1 MTQICHIVFFSLL
14 LTRFSI
20 KTANMKFLHNFL
32 TLAVIL
38 IITATTHAGSD
49 NKVNQQWQQCVL
61 QAIDSF
67 PQNGGYYTGSKPN
80 DTFKKTAWKGLHQ
93 AYQMTL
99 ADQRPVLNPSMA
111 QPSFCSSATYC
122 ALIKAL
128 LLWDTDHKISREAW
142 LFMKPY
148 VGIVDIMN
156 PKGYFQSDG
165 EGFWGRM
172 NGNGPAVAVTIHELK
187 AGFNFTAYRG
197 AKTAECKETPTEQYL
212 TDDEWR
218 NHPIWQQAVPGD
230 FMKIFWNR
238 DDDSGAI
245 IGDNGVKGDLQEHGH
260 SVIFMGIDSDG
271 FVTYWSSNGPG
282 ENPAEMGYSIGR
294 CDKTKIQR
302 VVFTRIT
309 NPEKFD
315 NVKKMPPKH
324 VNQYI
329 YDLNGKKHSTTK
341 ELKKHCGIK

>member
-1 MTQICHIVFFSLL
+1 M
-14 LTRFSI
+14 RRSI
-20 KTANMKFLHNFL
+20 IIS
-32 TLAVIL
+32 IL
-38 IITATTHAGSD
+38 ISIALAPIAIAGDD
-49 NKVNQQWQQCVL
+49 NKINQEWQRCVL
-61 QAIDSF
+61 AAVDSF
-67 PQNGGYYTGSKPN
+67 PQNGGYYTGAKPN

-99 ADQRPVLNPSMA
+99 ADPWPVIDLQQA
-111 QPSFCSSATYC
+111 QPSFCSSATYL
-122 ALIKAL
+122 ALVKAL
-128 LLWDTDHKISREAW
+128 LMWDKDHKISREAW
-142 LFMKPY
+142 LAMKPF
-148 VGIVDIMN
+148 VGIVDNMN
-156 PKGYFQSDG
+156 PQGYYQSDG

-187 AGFNFTAYRG
+187 AGYNFTAYRG
-197 AKTAECKETPTEQYL
+197 AKTDACKEEPNERYL

-218 NHPIWQQAVPGD
+218 NLPIWQQAKPGD

-238 DDDSGAI
+238 DDDSGAK
-245 IGDNGVKGDLQEHGH
+245 IGDNGNKGDLQEHGH
-260 SVIFMGIDSDG
+260 SVIFMGIDSEG
-271 FVTYWSSNGPG
+271 YVTYWSSNGPG
-282 ENPAEMGYSIGR
+282 ENPAEMGYGMGR

-315 NVKKMPPKH
+315 NAKKIVPKN

>member
-1 MTQICHIVFFSLL
+1 MTVIVSLQMGVHA
-14 LTRFSI
+14 
-20 KTANMKFLHNFL
+20 AN
-32 TLAVIL
+32 
-38 IITATTHAGSD
+38 D
-49 NKVNQQWQQCVL
+49 NKVNEQWQQCVL
-61 QAIDSF
+61 EAVDAF
-67 PQNGGYYTGSKPN
+67 PHNGGYYTGARPN

-93 AYQMTL
+93 AYKMTL
-99 ADQRPVLNPSMA
+99 ADQRPEMDLQLA

-128 LLWDTDHKISREAW
+128 LLWDKDNKISREAW
-142 LFMKPY
+142 LAMKPF
-148 VGIVDIMN
+148 VGIVDNMN
-156 PKGYFQSDG
+156 PQGYYQSDG

-187 AGFNFTAYRG
+187 AGYNFTAYRG
-197 AKTAECKETPTEQYL
+197 AKTEACKETPDERHL
-212 TDDEWR
+212 SDEEWR
-218 NHPIWQQAVPGD
+218 NNPVWQQAVPGD

-245 IGDNGVKGDLQEHGH
+245 IGDNGVKTDLQEHGH
-260 SVIFMGIDSDG
+260 SVIFMGIDDEG

-282 ENPAEMGYSIGR
+282 DNPAEMGYSIGR

-315 NVKKMPPKH
+315 NAKKMPPKH
-324 VNQYI
+324 TNQYI
-329 YDLNGKKHSTTK
+329 YDLNGKKHSTKK
-341 ELKKHCGIK
+341 EKKKHCGIK

>member
-1 MTQICHIVFFSLL
+1 
-14 LTRFSI
+14 
-20 KTANMKFLHNFL
+20 MKFSQCFL
-32 TLAVIL
+32 ALAA
-38 IITATTHAGSD
+38 IIATVSIAQASEAER
-49 NKVNQQWQQCVL
+49 VNQQWQQCVL
-61 QAIDSF
+61 AAVDSF
-67 PQNGGYYTGSKPN
+67 PHNGGYYTGARPN

-93 AYQMTL
+93 AYKMTL
-99 ADQRPVLNPSMA
+99 ADQRPVLDLQLA

-128 LLWDTDHKISREAW
+128 LIWDNEHKISREAW
-142 LFMKPY
+142 LAMKPF
-148 VGIVDIMN
+148 VGIVDNMN
-156 PKGYFQSDG
+156 PQGYYQSDG

-172 NGNGPAVAVTIHELK
+172 NGNGPAIAVLIHELK
-187 AGFNFTAYRG
+187 AGFNFTGYRG
-197 AKTAECKETPTEQYL
+197 AKTDACKETPTERYL

-218 NHPIWQQAVPGD
+218 NHPVWQQAMPGD

-245 IGDNGVKGDLQEHGH
+245 VGDNGVKGDLQEHGH
-260 SVIFMGIDSDG
+260 SVIFMGIDSEG

-282 ENPAEMGYSIGR
+282 ENPAEMGYSMGR

-341 ELKKHCGIK
+341 ELKKHTGIK

>member
-1 MTQICHIVFFSLL
+1 MAITVIVFLQMGVHA
-14 LTRFSI
+14 
-20 KTANMKFLHNFL
+20 AN
-32 TLAVIL
+32 
-38 IITATTHAGSD
+38 D
-49 NKVNQQWQQCVL
+49 NKVNEQWQQCVL
-61 QAIDSF
+61 EAVDAF
-67 PQNGGYYTGSKPN
+67 PHNGGYYTGARPN

-93 AYQMTL
+93 AYKMTL
-99 ADQRPVLNPSMA
+99 ADQRPEMDLQLA

-128 LLWDTDHKISREAW
+128 LLWDKDHKISREAW
-142 LFMKPY
+142 LAMKPF
-148 VGIVDIMN
+148 VGIVDNMN
-156 PKGYFQSDG
+156 PQGYYQSDG

-187 AGFNFTAYRG
+187 AGYNFTAYRG
-197 AKTAECKETPTEQYL
+197 AKTEACKETPDERYIS
-212 TDDEWR
+212 DEEWR
-218 NHPIWQQAVPGD
+218 NNPVWQQAVPGD

-245 IGDNGVKGDLQEHGH
+245 IGDNGVKTDLQEHGH
-260 SVIFMGIDSDG
+260 SVIFMGIDDEG

-282 ENPAEMGYSIGR
+282 DNPAEMGYSIGR

-309 NPEKFD
+309 NPEKSD
-315 NVKKMPPKH
+315 NATKMPPKH
-324 VNQYI
+324 TNQYI

>member
-1 MTQICHIVFFSLL
+1 
-14 LTRFSI
+14 
-20 KTANMKFLHNFL
+20 MKYFRNIIAF
-32 TLAVIL
+32 AVMLVAPVAAI
-38 IITATTHAGSD
+38 AGDD
-49 NKVNQQWQQCVL
+49 NKVNQEWQQCVL
-61 QAIDSF
+61 AAVDSF
-67 PQNGGYYTGSKPN
+67 PHNGGYFTGALPN
-80 DTFKKTAWKGLHQ
+80 VLFKKTAWKGLHQ
-93 AYQMTL
+93 AYKMTL
-99 ADQRPVLNPSMA
+99 ADSRPVLDLQQA

-128 LLWDTDHKISREAW
+128 LLWDKDHKISREAW
-142 LFMKPY
+142 LFMKPF

-156 PKGYFQSDG
+156 DKGYYQSDG

-187 AGFNFTAYRG
+187 AGYNFTAYRG
-197 AKTAECKETPTEQYL
+197 AKTEACKEEPNERYL

-218 NHPIWQQAVPGD
+218 NHPVWKQAVPGD

-260 SVIFMGIDSDG
+260 SVIFMGIDDEG
-271 FVTYWSSNGPG
+271 MVTYWSSNGPG
-282 ENPAEMGYSIGR
+282 EHPEQMGYSMGR
-294 CDKTKIQR
+294 CDMTKIQR

-341 ELKKHCGIK
+341 ELKKQTGIK

>member
-1 MTQICHIVFFSLL
+1 MRFLCNIIVASVMLL
-14 LTRFSI
+14 AP
-20 KTANMKFLHNFL
+20 TAA
-32 TLAVIL
+32 LA
-38 IITATTHAGSD
+38 GDD
-49 NKVNQQWQQCVL
+49 NKVNEQWQHCVL
-61 QAIDSF
+61 EAVNAF
-67 PQNGGYYTGSKPN
+67 PQNGGYYIGARPN

-93 AYQMTL
+93 AYKMTL
-99 ADQRPVLNPSMA
+99 ADQRPELDLQLA
-111 QPSFCSSATYC
+111 KPSFCSSATYC
-122 ALIKAL
+122 ALIKTL
-128 LLWDTDHKISREAW
+128 LLWDKGHKISREAW
-142 LFMKPY
+142 LAMKPF
-148 VGIVDIMN
+148 VGIVDNMN
-156 PKGYFQSDG
+156 PNGFYQSDG

-172 NGNGPAVAVTIHELK
+172 NGNGPAVAATIHELK

-197 AKTAECKETPTEQYL
+197 AKTAACKETPDEKYL
-212 TDDEWR
+212 SDEEWR
-218 NHPIWQQAVPGD
+218 NNPVWKQAIPGD

-245 IGDNGVKGDLQEHGH
+245 IGDNGVKTDLQEHGH
-260 SVIFMGIDSDG
+260 SVIFMGIDDEG

-282 ENPAEMGYSIGR
+282 DNPAEMGYGMGR

-324 VNQYI
+324 TNQYI

>member
-1 MTQICHIVFFSLL
+1 MTVIVSLQL
-14 LTRFSI
+14 GAHA
-20 KTANMKFLHNFL
+20 AN
-32 TLAVIL
+32 
-38 IITATTHAGSD
+38 D
-49 NKVNQQWQQCVL
+49 NKVNEQWQQCVL
-61 QAIDSF
+61 EAVDAF
-67 PQNGGYYTGSKPN
+67 PHNGGYYTGARPN

-93 AYQMTL
+93 AYKMTL
-99 ADQRPVLNPSMA
+99 ADQRPEMDLQLA

-128 LLWDTDHKISREAW
+128 LLWDKDHKISREAW
-142 LFMKPY
+142 LAMKPF
-148 VGIVDIMN
+148 VGIVDNMN
-156 PKGYFQSDG
+156 PQGYYQSDG

-187 AGFNFTAYRG
+187 AGYNFTAYRG
-197 AKTAECKETPTEQYL
+197 AKTEDCKETPDERYL
-212 TDDEWR
+212 SDEEWR
-218 NHPIWQQAVPGD
+218 NNPVWQQAVPGD

-245 IGDNGVKGDLQEHGH
+245 IGDNGVKTDLQEHGH
-260 SVIFMGIDSDG
+260 SVIFMGIDDQG

-315 NVKKMPPKH
+315 NAKKMPPKH
-324 VNQYI
+324 TNQYI

>member
-1 MTQICHIVFFSLL
+1 
-14 LTRFSI
+14 
-20 KTANMKFLHNFL
+20 
-32 TLAVIL
+32 
-38 IITATTHAGSD
+38 
-49 NKVNQQWQQCVL
+49 
-61 QAIDSF
+61 
-67 PQNGGYYTGSKPN
+67 
-80 DTFKKTAWKGLHQ
+80 
-93 AYQMTL
+93 MTL
-99 ADQRPVLNPSMA
+99 ADQRPEMDLQLA

-128 LLWDTDHKISREAW
+128 LLWDKDHKISREAW
-142 LFMKPY
+142 LAMKPF
-148 VGIVDIMN
+148 VGIVDNMN
-156 PKGYFQSDG
+156 PQGYYQSDG

-187 AGFNFTAYRG
+187 AGYNFTAYRG
-197 AKTAECKETPTEQYL
+197 AKTETCKETPDERYL
-212 TDDEWR
+212 TDEEWR
-218 NHPIWQQAVPGD
+218 NNPVWQQAVPGD

-245 IGDNGVKGDLQEHGH
+245 IGDNGVKTDLQEHGH
-260 SVIFMGIDSDG
+260 SVIFMGIDDEG

-282 ENPAEMGYSIGR
+282 DNPAEMGYSIGR

-315 NVKKMPPKH
+315 NAKKMPPKH
-324 VNQYI
+324 TNQYI

>member
-1 MTQICHIVFFSLL
+1 MTVIVSLQMGAHA
-14 LTRFSI
+14 
-20 KTANMKFLHNFL
+20 AN
-32 TLAVIL
+32 
-38 IITATTHAGSD
+38 D
-49 NKVNQQWQQCVL
+49 NKVNEQWQQCVL
-61 QAIDSF
+61 EAVGAF
-67 PQNGGYYTGSKPN
+67 PHNGGYYTGARPN

-93 AYQMTL
+93 AYKMAL
-99 ADQRPVLNPSMA
+99 ADQRPEMDLQLA

-128 LLWDTDHKISREAW
+128 LLWDKEHKISREAW
-142 LFMKPY
+142 LAMKPF
-148 VGIVDIMN
+148 VGIVDNMN
-156 PKGYFQSDG
+156 PQGYYQSDG

-187 AGFNFTAYRG
+187 AGYNFTAYRG
-197 AKTAECKETPTEQYL
+197 AKTEAYKETPDERYL
-212 TDDEWR
+212 SDEEWR
-218 NHPIWQQAVPGD
+218 NNPVWQQAVPGD

-245 IGDNGVKGDLQEHGH
+245 IGDNGVKTDLQEHGH
-260 SVIFMGIDSDG
+260 SVIFMGIDDEG

-282 ENPAEMGYSIGR
+282 DNPAEMGYSIGR

-315 NVKKMPPKH
+315 NAKKMPPKH
-324 VNQYI
+324 TNQYI

>member
-1 MTQICHIVFFSLL
+1 MKILRYIMAMTVIVSLQMGVHA
-14 LTRFSI
+14 
-20 KTANMKFLHNFL
+20 AN
-32 TLAVIL
+32 
-38 IITATTHAGSD
+38 D
-49 NKVNQQWQQCVL
+49 NKVNEQWQQCALEAVD
-61 QAIDSF
+61 AF
-67 PQNGGYYTGSKPN
+67 PHNGGYYTGARPN

-93 AYQMTL
+93 AYKMTL
-99 ADQRPVLNPSMA
+99 ADQRPEMDLQLA

-128 LLWDTDHKISREAW
+128 LLWDKDHKISREAW
-142 LFMKPY
+142 LAMKPF
-148 VGIVDIMN
+148 VGIVDNMN
-156 PKGYFQSDG
+156 PQGYYQSDG

-187 AGFNFTAYRG
+187 AGYNFTAYRG
-197 AKTAECKETPTEQYL
+197 AKTEACKETPDERYL
-212 TDDEWR
+212 SDEEWR
-218 NHPIWQQAVPGD
+218 NNPVWQQAVPGD

-245 IGDNGVKGDLQEHGH
+245 IGDNGVKTDLQEHGH
-260 SVIFMGIDSDG
+260 SVIFMGIDDEG

-282 ENPAEMGYSIGR
+282 DNPAEMGYSIGR

-315 NVKKMPPKH
+315 NAKKMPPKH
-324 VNQYI
+324 TNQYI

>member
-1 MTQICHIVFFSLL
+1 MKIIRNIIALAL
-14 LTRFSI
+14 MLTFPVVAS
-20 KTANMKFLHNFL
+20 
-32 TLAVIL
+32 
-38 IITATTHAGSD
+38 AGDD
-49 NKVNQQWQQCVL
+49 NKVNQEWQQCVL
-61 QAIDSF
+61 AAIDSF
-67 PQNGGYYTGSKPN
+67 PHNGGYYTGARPN

-99 ADQRPVLNPSMA
+99 ADQRPVFHQELA
-111 QPSFCSSATYC
+111 QPSFCSSATYSV
-122 ALIKAL
+122 LIKAL
-128 LLWDTDHKISREAW
+128 LMWDKDHKISREAW
-142 LFMKPY
+142 LSMKPF
-148 VGIVDIMN
+148 VGIVDNMN
-156 PKGYFQSDG
+156 PQGYYQSDG

-197 AKTAECKETPTEQYL
+197 AKTVACKESPYERYL
-212 TDDEWR
+212 SDDEWR
-218 NHPIWQQAVPGD
+218 NLPIWTQAVPGD

-245 IGDNGVKGDLQEHGH
+245 IGDNGVKSDLQEHGH
-260 SVIFMGIDSDG
+260 SVIFMGIDDEG
-271 FVTYWSSNGPG
+271 YVTYWSSNGPG
-282 ENPAEMGYSIGR
+282 ENPAEMGYSTGR

-302 VVFTRIT
+302 VVFTRIL

-315 NVKKMPPKH
+315 NAKKMPPKQT
-324 VNQYI
+324 NQYI

>member
-1 MTQICHIVFFSLL
+1 
-14 LTRFSI
+14 
-20 KTANMKFLHNFL
+20 MKILRYR
-32 TLAVIL
+32 LAL
-38 IITATTHAGSD
+38 AIIATTAIAAAAAQGD
-49 NKVNQQWQQCVL
+49 NKVNQEWQQCVL
-61 QAIDSF
+61 AAVDSF
-67 PQNGGYYTGSKPN
+67 PANGGYYTGSRPN

-99 ADQRPVLNPSMA
+99 ADPRPVFRQDLA
-111 QPSFCSSATYC
+111 QPSFCSSATYG

-128 LLWDTDHKISREAW
+128 LLWDTKGVISRQAW
-142 LFMKPY
+142 LFMKPF
-148 VGIVDIMN
+148 VGIVDNMN
-156 PKGYFQSDG
+156 EKGFYQSDG
-165 EGFWGRM
+165 QGFWGMM
-172 NGNGPAVAVTIHELK
+172 NGNGPAVAVLFHQLK

-197 AKTAECKETPTEQYL
+197 AKTQACKETPDERYL

-218 NHPIWQQAVPGD
+218 NHPVWQQAVPGD

-271 FVTYWSSNGPG
+271 NVTYWSSNGPG
-282 ENPAEMGYSIGR
+282 ENPAEMGYGIGR

-302 VVFTRIT
+302 VVFSRILY
-309 NPEKFD
+309 PEKFD
-315 NVKKMPPKH
+315 NVKKLLPKDI
-324 VNQYI
+324 NQYI

-341 ELKKHCGIK
+341 ELKKHIGIK

>member
-1 MTQICHIVFFSLL
+1 MRFLCNTITIIV
-14 LTRFSI
+14 
-20 KTANMKFLHNFL
+20 M
-32 TLAVIL
+32 
-38 IITATTHAGSD
+38 ITATSAAIANDG
-49 NKVNQQWQQCVL
+49 NKVNEQWQQCVMA
-61 QAIDSF
+61 AIDSF
-67 PQNGGYYTGSKPN
+67 PLNGGYYTGSRPN

-93 AYQMTL
+93 AYKMTL
-99 ADQRPVLNPSMA
+99 ADQRPEFHQELA
-111 QPSFCSSATYC
+111 QPSFCSSATYS

-142 LFMKPY
+142 LAMKPY
-148 VGIVDIMN
+148 VGIVDNMN
-156 PKGYFQSDG
+156 PKGYYQSDG

-172 NGNGPAVAVTIHELK
+172 NGNGPAVAVTINELK
-187 AGFNFTAYRG
+187 AGYSFTAYRG
-197 AKTAECKETPTEQYL
+197 AKTAACKETPDERYL
-212 TDDEWR
+212 SDDEWR
-218 NHPIWQQAVPGD
+218 NLPIWQQATPGD

-245 IGDNGVKGDLQEHGH
+245 IGDNGVKTDLQEHGH

-271 FVTYWSSNGPG
+271 YVTYWSSNGPG
-282 ENPAEMGYSIGR
+282 ENPAEMGYCIGR

-324 VNQYI
+324 TNHYI

-341 ELKKHCGIK
+341 ELKKHTGIK

>member
-1 MTQICHIVFFSLL
+1 M
-14 LTRFSI
+14 
-20 KTANMKFLHNFL
+20 
-32 TLAVIL
+32 
-38 IITATTHAGSD
+38 
-49 NKVNQQWQQCVL
+49 
-61 QAIDSF
+61 
-67 PQNGGYYTGSKPN
+67 
-80 DTFKKTAWKGLHQ
+80 
-93 AYQMTL
+93 
-99 ADQRPVLNPSMA
+99 
-111 QPSFCSSATYC
+111 
-122 ALIKAL
+122 
-128 LLWDTDHKISREAW
+128 WDKEHKISREAW
-142 LFMKPY
+142 LSMKPF
-148 VGIVDIMN
+148 VGSVDNMN
-156 PKGYFQSDG
+156 PQGYYQSDG

-197 AKTAECKETPTEQYL
+197 AKTVACKESPDERYL
-212 TDDEWR
+212 SDDEWR
-218 NHPIWQQAVPGD
+218 NHPIWTQAVPGD

-245 IGDNGVKGDLQEHGH
+245 IGDNGVKSDLQEHGH
-260 SVIFMGIDSDG
+260 SVIFMGIDDEG

-282 ENPAEMGYSIGR
+282 DNPAEMGYSIGR

-315 NVKKMPPKH
+315 NAKKMPPKH
-324 VNQYI
+324 TNQYI

>member
-1 MTQICHIVFFSLL
+1 
-14 LTRFSI
+14 
-20 KTANMKFLHNFL
+20 MKFLHNFL

-38 IITATTHAGSD
+38 ITTATTHAGSD
-49 NKVNQQWQQCVL
+49 NRVNQQWQQCVL

-271 FVTYWSSNGPG
+271 PG

-341 ELKKHCGIK
+341 ELKKHTGIK